1 MQQNGEIGNKES
13 KGDALLE
20 PEFEQAKLDGGT
32 TKLPELSFG
41 RDIGLEGNV
50 RVWSI
55 KTAYR
60 EL

>member
-32 TKLPELSFG
+32 TKLPELRFG
-41 RDIGLEGNV
+41 GQCKSMEHKDCI
-50 RVWSI
+50 
-55 KTAYR
+55 
-60 EL
+60 